1 MTFPTYIHNNCYL
14 DSILVALFKPTDST
28 VLDNFFFSELRMNE
42 SGSLLKCGKSLQEDF
57 VNRSRIQQMLYEI
70 VRKIRG
76 GGEGFTGERFSSCEL
91 REALFRFCPNA
102 DYNMSNLMEPKDVVE
117 FIGHLL
123 SIFPV
128 TGEKI
133 LKERIIT
140 IETFTDDE
148 GNIVMDDRVVT
159 ERQNT
164 IHDITMNVDVD
175 KLDGKTTYLSNHI
188 EKEYTSENTTSHKYE
203 KKSISS
209 NVKEF
214 FNYHSLSCFIFT
226 VPTVMSDNH
235 RGRKTP
241 RRAII
246 PDLNIT
252 KDGITFF
259 LSGIICALSGHFVAY
274 YREEDTWYFYDDMK
288 STLKLNVGSYAQLV
302 VHENSRIQKKGV
314 VFLYI
319 RRDTRKNVR
328 MLRLTNPQ
336 IRQINYELEQ
346 DEENDDLE
354 RVFMDN
360 FSAGGFYNLS
370 F

>member
-1 MTFPTYIHNNCYL
+1 MYVLNNCYL

-28 VLDNFFFSELRMNE
+28 VLDNFFFSRLRMNDSGTLLACGE
-42 SGSLLKCGKSLQEDF
+42 SVHDDF

-102 DYNMSNLMEPKDVVE
+102 DYNMSNLKEPKDVVE

-133 LKERIIT
+133 VKELIIKTET
-140 IETFTDDE
+140 ITNDE
-148 GNIVMDDRVVT
+148 GNIVMDDRV
-159 ERQNT
+159 EKKRENT

-175 KLDGKTTYLSNHI
+175 KLEGKTTYLSNHI
-188 EKEYTSENTTSHKYE
+188 EKKYTSENTTSSPYQ
-203 KKSISS
+203 KKSITSY
-209 NVKEF
+209 VEET

-235 RGRKTP
+235 RGRKTA
-241 RRAII
+241 RLAII
-246 PDLNIT
+246 PDSNIT
-252 KDGITFF
+252 KDGITFV
-259 LSGIICALSGHFVAY
+259 LSGIICALPGHFVAY
-274 YREEDTWYFYDDMK
+274 YREEDTWYFYDDMQ
-288 STLKLNVGSYAQLV
+288 STLKLNVGSYAQLM
-302 VHENSRIQKKGV
+302 VHEKSRIQKKGV

-336 IRQINYELEQ
+336 IRQINYELQ
-346 DEENDDLE
+346 DEENDDLA
-354 RVFMDN
+354 RVFMDG
-360 FSAGGFYNLS
+360 FSGGFYKMP
-370 F
+370 